1 MSSLPKRND
10 ARRKFYHQQQR
21 LPSLK
26 QDNNY
31 DNNGYNK
38 QHFETTSNNGYEYE
52 QGPHQYKDQ
61 QAVYYETRSNNNS
74 ASVHH
79 SYFHFTSTEKDRE
92 REISMQ
98 KFPLETYSLIEIST
112 STDSNHQQTAMNTDD
127 MKQRSTESYSSER
140 NSNNRVRFLEPS
152 SANNTAPQHSK
163 LTKFVPSSESFEATS
178 IESINDI
185 YQDGP
190 NSVSRG
196 LQTDISNASV
206 IDWVLG
212 QKTSSTGDSAYRNEP
227 PQDPGIEKDRVR
239 VIVRVRPLNS
249 RETEKSDRSILFCEG
264 ENSITVEGAKHSR
277 RFTFDSAFDVT
288 STQEEV
294 FHYSGIKRLVDM
306 AIDGY
311 ISTCFAYGQTGSG
324 KTHTMIGPGG
334 ANIFRMEENFRI
346 KNFGLVP
353 RAINY
358 LFQQLREKS
367 HETNAPYYIRVS
379 YCEIYNE
386 QIHDLISP
394 SHSDN
399 LQIRGSIED
408 GFYVENLFQTYIET
422 MDELLT
428 ILEEGELNR
437 AMASHN
443 LNDTS
448 SRSHAMLSIQ
458 IEQDIQGN
466 DDLKEQ
472 MTRQGKLVFVDLA
485 GSEKVKASL
494 SKGKQL
500 TETNNINKSLLVL
513 GTCISALSDSVKRAG
528 HIPYRDSKLTRLLAD
543 SLGGHGITLMIAC
556 ISPASSCEN
565 ESLSTL
571 RYANRAKNIENV
583 PIVKTDSKENVINR
597 LKHEV
602 RKLKDENHE
611 LRQKLGYHLN
621 VLPKLKNRNSDSGS
635 QTSMRSSASSEIY
648 DTQGQLSGT
657 TTKKIRTDH
666 EILTRENE
674 KLVRKL
680 DQAMRE
686 HQVQP
691 GGKHVL
697 VVEEDH
703 SRQDLNPSPTRRM
716 NKSYTQESSGELSEI
731 LNRPSYAS
739 KYRTVR
745 ERYPDDTSPQ
755 RRTATIVRRVPDS
768 AIVEV
773 RR

>member
-1 MSSLPKRND
+1 M
-10 ARRKFYHQQQR
+10 
-21 LPSLK
+21 LK
-26 QDNNY
+26 
-31 DNNGYNK
+31 
-38 QHFETTSNNGYEYE
+38 S
-52 QGPHQYKDQ
+52 P
-61 QAVYYETRSNNNS
+61 V
-74 ASVHH
+74 
-79 SYFHFTSTEKDRE
+79 EK
-92 REISMQ
+92 
-98 KFPLETYSLIEIST
+98 YSLIEIST
-112 STDSNHQQTAMNTDD
+112 STDSNHQQTPMNTDD
-127 MKQRSTESYSSER
+127 MKQRSAESYSSER
-140 NSNNRVRFLEPS
+140 SLNNRVRFLEPS
-152 SANNTAPQHSK
+152 SANNTAPQNSK
-163 LTKFVPSSESFEATS
+163 LTKFVPSSESFEAAS

-227 PQDPGIEKDRVR
+227 PQDPGTEKDRVR

-249 RETEKSDRSILFCEG
+249 RETEKSDRSILYCER

-294 FHYSGIKRLVDM
+294 FHYSGVKRLVDM

-334 ANIFRMEENFRI
+334 ANIFRMDENFRI

-386 QIHDLISP
+386 Q
-394 SHSDN
+394 
-399 LQIRGSIED
+399 
-408 GFYVENLFQTYIET
+408 
-422 MDELLT
+422 
-428 ILEEGELNR
+428 
-437 AMASHN
+437 
-443 LNDTS
+443 
-448 SRSHAMLSIQ
+448 
-458 IEQDIQGN
+458 
-466 DDLKEQ
+466 
-472 MTRQGKLVFVDLA
+472 
-485 GSEKVKASL
+485 
-494 SKGKQL
+494 
-500 TETNNINKSLLVL
+500 
-513 GTCISALSDSVKRAG
+513 
-528 HIPYRDSKLTRLLAD
+528 
-543 SLGGHGITLMIAC
+543 IAC

-680 DQAMRE
+680 DQVIRE
-686 HQVQP
+686 HQTQP
-691 GGKHVL
+691 GGKPVL

-703 SRQDLNPSPTRRM
+703 SRQETDPSPTRRM
-716 NKSYTQESSGELSEI
+716 NKSYTQESKGELSDSV
-731 LNRPSYAS
+731 NRPSYAS

>member
-1 MSSLPKRND
+1 MSK
-10 ARRKFYHQQQR
+10 
-21 LPSLK
+21 
-26 QDNNY
+26 
-31 DNNGYNK
+31 
-38 QHFETTSNNGYEYE
+38 
-52 QGPHQYKDQ
+52 
-61 QAVYYETRSNNNS
+61 
-74 ASVHH
+74 ASV
-79 SYFHFTSTEKDRE
+79 
-92 REISMQ
+92 
-98 KFPLETYSLIEIST
+98 ETYSVIELPSIST
-112 STDSNHQQTAMNTDD
+112 PLNSSRRQIPTNNDNQKTKTTELYTAENGSPA
-127 MKQRSTESYSSER
+127 QSS
-140 NSNNRVRFLEPS
+140 SARVRFLEPC
-152 SANNTAPQHSK
+152 SAYNTTPKPSTLIK
-163 LTKFVPSSESFEATS
+163 NVPSVDSFEALS
-178 IESINDI
+178 IENINDFHP
-185 YQDGP
+185 DGP

-212 QKTSSTGDSAYRNEP
+212 QKSSSTGDSLINGGKYSVISKHRSYYMFRNEQA
-227 PQDPGIEKDRVR
+227 QDPSTEKDRVR
-239 VIVRVRPLNS
+239 VIVRIRPVNN
-249 RETEKSDRSILFCEG
+249 REMEKNDRSILHCEG
-264 ENSITVEGAKHSR
+264 ETSILVEGAQPSR
-277 RFTFDSAFDVT
+277 RFTFDSVFDVS
-288 STQEEV
+288 STQEDV

-306 AIDGY
+306 AIEGY

-324 KTHTMIGPGG
+324 KTHTMLGPGG
-334 ANIFRMEENFRI
+334 AAIFRMDENYRI

-358 LFQQLREKS
+358 LFQRLREKAQ
-367 HETNAPYYIRVS
+367 ETNTPFYIRVS

-386 QIHDLISP
+386 QIRDLINPGHTES
-394 SHSDN
+394 
-399 LQIRGSIED
+399 LQVRGSVED
-408 GFYVENLFQTYIET
+408 GFYVGNLFQTYIET

-466 DDLKEQ
+466 DDPKEQ

-485 GSEKVKASL
+485 GSEKVKVSL

-500 TETNNINKSLLVL
+500 TETNNINKSLLTL
-513 GTCISALSDSVKRAG
+513 GTCISALSDPVKRAG

-571 RYANRAKNIENV
+571 RYANRAKNIENA
-583 PIVKTDSKENVINR
+583 PIIKTDSKENVINR
-597 LKHEV
+597 LKREV

-611 LRQKLGYHLN
+611 LRQKLGFQGN
-621 VLPKLKNRNSDSGS
+621 TLPKIKTRSSDSGS
-635 QTSMRSSASSEIY
+635 LTSMRSAASMDIY
-648 DTQGQLSGT
+648 DSRQDNQGRLSGT

-680 DQAMRE
+680 DQVMRE
-686 HQVQP
+686 QQAHSGDKPVI
-691 GGKHVL
+691 
-697 VVEEDH
+697 VVEEDP
-703 SRQDLNPSPTRRM
+703 SGQELNSSYNRRL
-716 NKSYTQESSGELSEI
+716 NKNYSQESNGEIPELVRYPSYTTRFRTMRE
-731 LNRPSYAS
+731 
-739 KYRTVR
+739 KYS
-745 ERYPDDTSPQ
+745 DDTSPQ
-755 RRTATIVRRVPDS
+755 RRTATIVRRVPDT
-768 AIVEV
+768 AVVEV